1 MLIKSAC
8 KRLITSDLGG
18 KTSLILLSYYHI
30 VKEVPVLR
38 PRMQPG
44 CFLAVSWLEDD
55 VGEGELVLHASHE
68 LLFML
73 LSLGQL

>member
-1 MLIKSAC
+1 M
-8 KRLITSDLGG
+8 
-18 KTSLILLSYYHI
+18 
-30 VKEVPVLR
+30 LR

-55 VGEGELVLHASHE
+55 VGEGELVLHASHK